1 MDVLGPI
8 LTTRQQQ
15 LGLLCSGAVTSTA
28 EYDSCGVA
36 NLPHSASSAR
46 QSFLQLVAARSQCM
60 TQATVI
66 PLYFQNTSFRSL
78 EGHSQIPSSL
88 PHLSACQ
95 IICFKRGK
103 DNFFFFD
110 NSVLNIQTDKVRNR
124 SHIAFCLHRRSSS
137 KFQRIERVIQGSMPG
152 PMLQCGARAMG
163 RKREVQLKIVFMT

>member
-1 MDVLGPI
+1 MAKGRCGLQDRNWCMLGVWSTQEQFMDTLGLI

-15 LGLLCSGAVTSTA
+15 LGLLCSGAVASTA

-46 QSFLQLVAARSQCM
+46 QSFLQLVVARSQRM

-78 EGHSQIPSSL
+78 EGHSQMPSSL

-103 DNFFFFD
+103 DNFFFF
-110 NSVLNIQTDKVRNR
+110 LIIQSWT
-124 SHIAFCLHRRSSS
+124 HRLIRLE
-137 KFQRIERVIQGSMPG
+137 IEATLPFACIEDPHLSFRG
-152 PMLQCGARAMG
+152 
-163 RKREVQLKIVFMT
+163 

>member
-1 MDVLGPI
+1 MAKGRHGLQDRNWCMLSVWSTQGQFMDVLGPI

-103 DNFFFFD
+103 DNFFF
-110 NSVLNIQTDKVRNR
+110 LIIQSWTYRLIR
-124 SHIAFCLHRRSSS
+124 LE
-137 KFQRIERVIQGSMPG
+137 IEATLPFACIEDPHLSFRG
-152 PMLQCGARAMG
+152 
-163 RKREVQLKIVFMT
+163 